1 MKKSEVV
8 KSNKL
13 FNEII
18 AKGKK
23 CQNAYFVIYN
33 KESTDNYPKFGIA
46 ISKKLGNAVTRNK
59 QKRRMRELLTINKKI
74 FSNNRDYI
82 IIIRKAFINANYEL
96 LNKELNKLMN
106 R

>member
-33 KESTDNYPKFGIA
+33 KEFGIA